1 MPDILHLDP
10 ALIDAHALP
19 RDRMDL
25 DATALGELA
34 ASILAGGLRQ
44 PVEVW
49 RKSDPDAQPPYGLIS
64 GYRRLMAHRDLGL
77 PTIPAFLRAPADIPQ
92 AMAQMI
98 AENEIRAQITPWEK
112 GRILVEAVEQGIF
125 PTLDAALPALF
136 PNLDR
141 NRRHRLRSVA
151 EVVQYLGDHLL
162 TEPARLNQ
170 KQLLRISAALR
181 AGLGEVI
188 ETALGQSS
196 DRSPEAQWRLILP
209 ILEEVEHDTSKGPPR
224 YRPGRP
230 RHFVR
235 PRHGL
240 VVRRERHRDGWIL
253 RFTGREATGPL
264 MEDIMDYV
272 ENFVGTR

>member
-19 RDRMDL
+19 RDRIDL
-25 DATALGELA
+25 DATALGDLK
-34 ASILAGGLRQ
+34 ASIRAGGLRQ

-49 RKSDPDAQPPYGLIS
+49 RKSDPAAVPPYGLIS
-64 GYRRLMAHRDLGL
+64 GLRRLTAHLELHL
-77 PTIPAFLRAPADIPQ
+77 PTIPAFLRAPADVPD

-98 AENEIRAQITPWEK
+98 AENEIRAEITPWEK
-112 GRILVEAVEQGIF
+112 GRILVQAVEEGIF

-141 NRRHRLRSVA
+141 HRRGRLRAVA
-151 EVVQYLGDHLL
+151 EVVAQFGDHLL
-162 TEPARLNQ
+162 TEPTGLNQ
-170 KQLLRISAALR
+170 KQILRIATALR

-196 DRSPEAQWRLILP
+196 DRSPDAQWRLILP
-209 ILEEVEHDTSKGPPR
+209 ILEEQEHDTRKGRPA
-224 YRPGRP
+224 YRKGRP

-235 PRHGL
+235 PRPAL

-253 RFTGREATGPL
+253 RFTGRDATGPL

-272 ENFVGTR
+272 ENLVGTR